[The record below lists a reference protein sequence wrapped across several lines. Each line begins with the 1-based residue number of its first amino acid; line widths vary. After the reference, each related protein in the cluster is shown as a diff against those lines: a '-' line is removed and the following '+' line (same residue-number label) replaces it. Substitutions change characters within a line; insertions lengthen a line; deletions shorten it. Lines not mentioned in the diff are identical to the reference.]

1 MTIAKTGAMILVAV
15 AGVMLAGGTEA
26 HASGHAASSRL
37 AQTPPPPE
45 TTKPVRMRVVAE
57 CEEGSAVFQVF
68 NEGEAW
74 PQPGKIAI
82 YRTEGRVLVSQ
93 RSMRMTR
100 GQRASFKVKSAG
112 ENVEFG
118 LSVEPTWYARP
129 LGYDA
134 KIACK

>member
-1 MTIAKTGAMILVAV
+1 MILAAV
-15 AGVMLAGGTEA
+15 VGMVLAEGMEA
-26 HASGHAASSRL
+26 KASGHNAASSRF
-37 AQTPPPPE
+37 AQTTPPD
-45 TTKPVRMRVVAE
+45 TTKPVRVRVTAA

-82 YRTEGRVLVSQ
+82 YRTDGRDLVSQ
-93 RSMRMTR
+93 RNLRMTS

-118 LSVEPTWYARP
+118 LAVEPSWYARP
-129 LGYDA
+129 PAYDA
-134 KIACK
+134 KISCK